1 MNQEKEEELVSFL
14 RENQTYFYRVANQY
28 VGDPDL
34 AMDLVQDAVV
44 KALQHRDSLRDPGAV
59 KAWFYRILVRECIT
73 FYRRNGR
80 VVYLPQ
86 PPSGIQESCEDRMAD
101 QEMLER
107 AVDALSP
114 KLKTV
119 VILRFYEGMQ
129 LSEIAQITGTN
140 LNTVKSRL
148 YKALGKLRESLKEA

>member
-1 MNQEKEEELVSFL
+1 
-14 RENQTYFYRVANQY
+14 
-28 VGDPDL
+28 
-34 AMDLVQDAVV
+34 
-44 KALQHRDSLRDPGAV
+44 
-59 KAWFYRILVRECIT
+59 
-73 FYRRNGR
+73 
-80 VVYLPQ
+80 
-86 PPSGIQESCEDRMAD
+86 MAD
-101 QEMLER
+101 REMLER

-119 VILRFYEGMQ
+119 VILRFYEEMQ

>member
-14 RENQTYFYRVANQY
+14 RENQTYFYRVAKQY

-59 KAWFYRILVRECIT
+59 KAWLYRILVRECIT

-129 LSEIAQITGTN
+129 LSEIAQITETN

>member
-14 RENQTYFYRVANQY
+14 RENQTYFYRVAKQY

-59 KAWFYRILVRECIT
+59 KAWFYCILVRECIT

-86 PPSGIQESCEDRMAD
+86 PPSGVQESCEDRMAD

-129 LSEIAQITGTN
+129 LSEIAQITETN